1 MNPGTV
7 NLSTILDQLLD
18 KAADNFRIAKILIQL
33 GLDPG
38 NITYDAIF
46 ARLVDI
52 LLANITAA
60 NFCALVGAGFFVA
73 TLMTRTMV
81 PLRIFGIT
89 SALFFMAFGALAH
102 DVKTLLLY
110 LLLLPINIIRLYQMR
125 VLVKKAQ
132 NAVQGDTSM
141 EWLKPFM
148 TQRKYRQG
156 DVLFKKGDAANEMFL
171 TVAGKFLV
179 VEIGVELLPGRLM
192 GELGFLTPNNRRT
205 ATVKCTEAGQVLTIS
220 YEKLL
225 ELYFQDPQFGYY
237 FLVLTSQ
244 RLLQN
249 IARLEGII
257 ASAPAAMASAT
268 TAPARPVDSRDIGA
282 KPAAT
287 AQQTPGPIES
297 GKDASIVAREMT
309 LPDAIETPPSGRRA
323 SAVKLVE
330 RFSVWSG
337 VAGLIPVPLV
347 DLAAVGG
354 VQMQMLRRISQVY
367 SVPFS
372 ENRGKALIVSLVGS
386 TIPVSSGI
394 GASSIAKSVPV
405 VGTAIS
411 AIVMPALSVGATYA
425 IGMAFIQHFA
435 SGGTLLDFDASEY
448 REFIN
453 AQKELWSTRAR
464 ATPAA
469 ADGAPP
475 SRTRPAARSD
485 PEFPGRRAIWRK
497 YLRLPR

>member
-1 MNPGTV
+1 MNLGTV
-7 NLSTILDQLLD
+7 NLSTILDQILD
-18 KAADNFRIAKILIQL
+18 KAADNFRIARILIQL
-33 GLDPG
+33 GLDPN

-52 LLANITAA
+52 LLANITVG
-60 NFCALVGAGFFVA
+60 NLCALVGAGFFVA

-81 PLRIFGIT
+81 PLRVYGII

-102 DVKTLLLY
+102 DVKTLLMY
-110 LLLLPINIIRLYQMR
+110 LLLLPINIVRLHQMR
-125 VLVKKAQ
+125 ILVKKAQ

-156 DVLFKKGDAANEMFL
+156 DVLFNKDDPANEMFL
-171 TVAGKFLV
+171 TVTGKFLV
-179 VEIGVELLPGRLM
+179 SEIGVELPPGRLM

-205 ATVKCTEAGQVLTIS
+205 ATVKCTESGQVLSIT

-225 ELYFQDPQFGYY
+225 ELYFQNPQFGYY

-249 IARLEGII
+249 IARLEATIAA
-257 ASAPAAMASAT
+257 ASAKTAAAESTAVSSVGLPDTAVKPSAT
-268 TAPARPVDSRDIGA
+268 
-282 KPAAT
+282 AAT
-287 AQQTPGPIES
+287 TVRPIEP
-297 GKDASIVAREMT
+297 GKDASTVANNVT
-309 LPDAIETPPSGRRA
+309 LPDAIETPLRGRRA

-347 DLAAVGG
+347 DLAVVGG
-354 VQMQMLRRISQVY
+354 AQVQMLRRISQVY

-372 ENRGKALIVSLVGS
+372 ENRGKALIISLVGS
-386 TIPVSSGI
+386 MIPVSSGI
-394 GASSIAKSVPV
+394 GAASIAKSVPV

-435 SGGTLLDFDASEY
+435 SGGTLLDFNPSEY
-448 REFIN
+448 REFIK
-453 AQKELWSTRAR
+453 AQKELWSNRVRA
-464 ATPAA
+464 APA
-469 ADGAPP
+469 P
-475 SRTRPAARSD
+475 SRTGPAARSA
-485 PEFPGRRAIWRK
+485 PEFPGRRANWRK